1 MPVLDVFNGNAFSTQ
16 EMTRAINIIPA
27 QYGLINQLGIF
38 KEKGV
43 ASTSVAIERKNG
55 SLNILTAT
63 ERGGTGTAN
72 ITGKRDLVSVNIPNF
87 THYDT
92 IKAEDVQNVRKFDT
106 ENELESVQDVV
117 NERLAEMKAKHEVTL
132 EYMRATALQGH
143 IKDGSGTELVDLFD
157 LFGITQHTQAFATS
171 KADTNVPTLL
181 RNVKRYLSQNLKGE
195 VMTGV
200 LCLCSGGFFESI
212 VNHGSIKD
220 AYANYQGATPYREDL
235 RSDFV
240 FNGIRFVEYDGYAT
254 NAAGKTLNFIPNNEA
269 IFLPLGTMNVFET
282 VFAPA
287 DYIEAVNSKGLPYYA
302 KQELTRFDKGVD
314 IETQS
319 NPLPLVKRP
328 DLLVKATLS

>member
-1 MPVLDVFNGNAFSTQ
+1 MPALDIFNGSAFSTQ

-38 KEKGV
+38 KEKGI
-43 ASTSVAIERKNG
+43 STTSVSVERKNG

-72 ITGKRDLVSVNIPNF
+72 NTGKRDLVSVNIPNF

-117 NERLAEMKAKHEVTL
+117 NERLAELKAKHEITL

-143 IKDGSGTELVDLFD
+143 IKDGSGKELCDLFG
-157 LFGITQHTQAFATS
+157 LFGITQKTQQFKTS
-171 KADTNVPTLL
+171 AAGTNVPTLL
-181 RNVKRYLSQNLKGE
+181 RDVKRYIKKNLKGE
-195 VMTGV
+195 TMTNV
-200 LCLCSGGFFESI
+200 LCLCSGEFFEAL
-212 VNHGSIKD
+212 VNHDSVKD
-220 AYANYQGATPYREDL
+220 AYANFQGKTPYREDL
-235 RSDFV
+235 REDFV
-240 FNGIRFVEYDGYAT
+240 FNGIHFIEYDGYAT
-254 NAAGKTLNFIPNNEA
+254 NAAGKELSFIPDKEA
-269 IFLPLGTMNVFET
+269 IFLPQGTMNVFET

-302 KQELTRFDKGVD
+302 KQEVARFGKGVD

-319 NPLPLVKRP
+319 NPLPIVKRP
-328 DLLVKATLS
+328 DLLVKAVLA